1 MSEKQTVEAGNSLPP
16 PLGSGRIF
24 KASITEIEGDVWLHV
39 TAPNG
44 NKGSLN
50 LNQLTCGPITRK
62 AFVEWARSHIQN
74 DQAQAA
80 PLAASSLERLV
91 GQED

>member
-1 MSEKQTVEAGNSLPP
+1 MSNTDYEREADMGIKIDTLPP
-16 PLGSGRIF
+16 ALR
-24 KASITEIEGDVWLHV
+24 AQVE
-39 TAPNG
+39 
-44 NKGSLN
+44 
-50 LNQLTCGPITRK
+50 RK

>member
-1 MSEKQTVEAGNSLPP
+1 MRTEQCEKCPHLRAQVE
-16 PLGSGRIF
+16 
-24 KASITEIEGDVWLHV
+24 
-39 TAPNG
+39 
-44 NKGSLN
+44 
-50 LNQLTCGPITRK
+50 RK